1 MFETTCVLT
10 VGLEQNT
17 LDLRQSHPDPDN
29 HQLIIESVQNAASG
43 IDILNEKDIHC
54 VVSGYELSDGT
65 GIEFLKTVRDINSD
79 LPFILYTDSGN
90 EAIASEAINAGVS
103 KYVRADTDSS
113 TELFKSVR
121 NAVETYQ
128 NQVERRREN
137 RRYQAIVDDP
147 NLLVGFLDT
156 DGELLE
162 ANPTAAEYIGRDIDE
177 MIDKPFWETAWWD
190 EETKPLIR
198 QKVEQA
204 ANGEYVEY
212 TTELTDAG
220 DETYTVRG
228 AIRPVIDETGQVLSL
243 AVSALDVTEQKRQ
256 RQRLQ
261 EEQQL
266 IQGILDALP
275 DVLYAFEPS
284 GTLLRWNEQ
293 LETVTGYP
301 KEEIE
306 DMYVTDFV
314 PDEEVAPI
322 AEQFQTVIS
331 EHRSVTVESAFE
343 TKNGESIPYEFTGGP
358 IETDDGEIRG
368 LVGIG
373 RDISKRKQRQRRFEA
388 VFNNTY
394 QFTGLMKPDG
404 TLLEVNQSA
413 LSFGDIDREDVVG
426 EKIWDAYFF
435 QASETARDTASTAVK
450 QARSGD
456 LFREQLEVQGAER
469 DVIIDF
475 SVRPITDDNG
485 NVTLLIPEGRD
496 ITRLKEREQQLKV
509 TNRVIRHNIRNR
521 LSVVSML
528 TDSLAEDHSGTVA
541 MQAEKIR
548 EAVDQLTE
556 SAERA
561 RRLNKFIE
569 TEPDSQPID
578 LAGCLQSAVTSIQ
591 ERYPEA
597 RVATETPE
605 VARAEAVASIE
616 TAIEELLENGIVHNE
631 SDQPKLTVSVAVT
644 DSTPEIVVTD
654 NAGGIPEMEK
664 KILTGNG
671 SVDPL
676 DHGQGLGLWYV
687 YYTVRYSGG
696 SISVSEQHPGGSEI
710 RLSLPRG
717 DQ

>member
-1 MFETTCVLT
+1 
-10 VGLEQNT
+10 
-17 LDLRQSHPDPDN
+17 
-29 HQLIIESVQNAASG
+29 
-43 IDILNEKDIHC
+43 
-54 VVSGYELSDGT
+54 
-65 GIEFLKTVRDINSD
+65 
-79 LPFILYTDSGN
+79 
-90 EAIASEAINAGVS
+90 
-103 KYVRADTDSS
+103 
-113 TELFKSVR
+113 
-121 NAVETYQ
+121 
-128 NQVERRREN
+128 
-137 RRYQAIVDDP
+137 
-147 NLLVGFLDT
+147 
-156 DGELLE
+156 
-162 ANPTAAEYIGRDIDE
+162 
-177 MIDKPFWETAWWD
+177 
-190 EETKPLIR
+190 
-198 QKVEQA
+198 
-204 ANGEYVEY
+204 
-212 TTELTDAG
+212 
-220 DETYTVRG
+220 
-228 AIRPVIDETGQVLSL
+228 
-243 AVSALDVTEQKRQ
+243 
-256 RQRLQ
+256 
-261 EEQQL
+261 
-266 IQGILDALP
+266 
-275 DVLYAFEPS
+275 
-284 GTLLRWNEQ
+284 
-293 LETVTGYP
+293 
-301 KEEIE
+301 
-306 DMYVTDFV
+306 
-314 PDEEVAPI
+314 
-322 AEQFQTVIS
+322 
-331 EHRSVTVESAFE
+331 
-343 TKNGESIPYEFTGGP
+343 
-358 IETDDGEIRG
+358 
-368 LVGIG
+368 
-373 RDISKRKQRQRRFEA
+373 
-388 VFNNTY
+388 
-394 QFTGLMKPDG
+394 MKPDG

-475 SVRPITDDNG
+475 SVRPITDHNG

-644 DSTPEIVVTD
+644 DSTHENVVTD